1 MNNSFVIIKNIQ
13 TPNKTIVP
21 VIIVDDLGEVMEFT
35 SKEEA
40 EKIKEIFQRNSDS
53 GHLYVIREIKNKN
66 WKDRYFQPLNLF
78 EDD

>member
-1 MNNSFVIIKNIQ
+1 MKSSFIIIKNIQ
-13 TPNKTIVP
+13 TPHNTTVP
-21 VIIVDDLGEVMEFT
+21 VIIVDDLGEVMEFI

-66 WKDRYFQPLNLF
+66 
-78 EDD
+78 

>member
-66 WKDRYFQPLNLF
+66 
-78 EDD
+78 